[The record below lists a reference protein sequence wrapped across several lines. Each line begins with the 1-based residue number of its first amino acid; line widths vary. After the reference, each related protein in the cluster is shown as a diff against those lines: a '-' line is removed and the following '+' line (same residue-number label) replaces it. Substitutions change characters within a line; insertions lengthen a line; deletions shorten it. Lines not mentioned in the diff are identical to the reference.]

1 MNKQISAQTESD
13 RPYVSTGHLPAP
25 DLVETLVAEA
35 HAKYKSN
42 TEGKNSQVYQHWRD
56 CPPPCSGSAWLKR
69 TIAEFPRLRII
80 NRWRSRQN
88 R

>member
-1 MNKQISAQTESD
+1 MILGQENEPSRFVRVFSAKTESD

-42 TEGKNSQVYQHWRD
+42 TEGKNSQVYPALARVPASLFGI
-56 CPPPCSGSAWLKR
+56 CVVETNYR
-69 TIAEFPRLRII
+69 
-80 NRWRSRQN
+80 
-88 R
+88 

>member
-13 RPYVSTGHLPAP
+13 HPYVSTGHLPAS

-42 TEGKNSQVYQHWRD
+42 TEGKNSQVYPALARVPSLFGI
-56 CPPPCSGSAWLKR
+56 CVVETNYR
-69 TIAEFPRLRII
+69 
-80 NRWRSRQN
+80 
-88 R
+88 